1 VFLGEGFSNEVFPLK
16 HGPKPLPAS
25 YLSPSS
31 LLLLGVYRGGV
42 LGRSSFGSTET
53 SSHQNEL
60 LIIIITPETA
70 RVSAL
75 LPPDLERE
83 RQTNRSLTRLNTCCH
98 SFSGRVIMGSRVVVV
113 GGGPVGLTVATLL
126 ARAGVAT
133 TVVER
138 STSLPNHPQVRA
150 KLYLL
155 RCLCLKMEGATWGS
169 HTIFYML

>member
-1 VFLGEGFSNEVFPLK
+1 
-16 HGPKPLPAS
+16 
-25 YLSPSS
+25 
-31 LLLLGVYRGGV
+31 
-42 LGRSSFGSTET
+42 
-53 SSHQNEL
+53 
-60 LIIIITPETA
+60 
-70 RVSAL
+70 
-75 LPPDLERE
+75 
-83 RQTNRSLTRLNTCCH
+83 
-98 SFSGRVIMGSRVVVV
+98 MGSRVVVV